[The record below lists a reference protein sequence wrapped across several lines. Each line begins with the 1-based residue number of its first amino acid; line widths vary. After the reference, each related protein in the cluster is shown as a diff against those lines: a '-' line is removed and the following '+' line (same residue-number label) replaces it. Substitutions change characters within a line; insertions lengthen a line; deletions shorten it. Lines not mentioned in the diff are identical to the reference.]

1 LAFVP
6 ETQFRLL
13 AGSDDLTDYQFN
25 KKAIHHL
32 FCKTCGVSSFSRGE
46 RPDGA
51 QMVAINVRCLDG
63 IDPAKLSPRTFDG
76 RSL

>member
-1 LAFVP
+1 LGFVP
-6 ETQFRLL
+6 ESRFRLL
-13 AGSDDLTDYQFN
+13 AGSDALTDYQFN

-46 RPDGA
+46 APGGGR
-51 QMVAINVRCLDG
+51 MVAINVRCLDG
-63 IDPAKLSPRTFDG
+63 VDAAGLKPRAFDG